1 MEQQRRAKVVSAGI
15 EVADTTSERRRER
28 RPEPAGEQG
37 GFDLA
42 ISGDEVAHADGVR
55 KLQPQGG
62 ERDERRWV
70 GNSCGEIPDPDSD
83 AAQGLGSEPQPGEHG
98 RPAGLH
104 DRAGSGEHGAAWPA
118 EPDVGRVAH
127 GVAKRV
133 DRLKALGNG
142 QVPRVAARAWLL
154 LRSNTGIN
162 RSREAASG

>member
-1 MEQQRRAKVVSAGI
+1 MEQQGRTKIVSAGI
-15 EVADTTSERRRER
+15 EVADTTSDRRREGR
-28 RPEPAGEQG
+28 AEPAGEQG

-42 ISGDEVAHADGVR
+42 LSGAS
-55 KLQPQGG
+55 L
-62 ERDERRWV
+62 
-70 GNSCGEIPDPDSD
+70 PDTDSD
-83 AAQGLGSEPQPGEHG
+83 AAQGLVSEPQPSGHG

-104 DRAGSGEHGAAWPA
+104 DRAGSGEHGTAWPV

-154 LRSNTGIN
+154 LRSN
-162 RSREAASG
+162 A

>member
-1 MEQQRRAKVVSAGI
+1 MEQQRRTEIVSAGI

-42 ISGDEVAHADGVR
+42 LSGAS
-55 KLQPQGG
+55 L
-62 ERDERRWV
+62 
-70 GNSCGEIPDPDSD
+70 PDSDSD
-83 AAQGLGSEPQPGEHG
+83 AAQGLVSEPQPSGHG

-104 DRAGSGEHGAAWPA
+104 DRAGSGERSAAWPA

-154 LRSNTGIN
+154 LRSN
-162 RSREAASG
+162 

>member
-1 MEQQRRAKVVSAGI
+1 MAQQRRTEIVSAGI
-15 EVADTTSERRRER
+15 EVADTTGERRRER
-28 RPEPAGEQG
+28 RAEPAGEQG

-42 ISGDEVAHADGVR
+42 LSGA
-55 KLQPQGG
+55 
-62 ERDERRWV
+62 
-70 GNSCGEIPDPDSD
+70 SFPDTDTDSD
-83 AAQGLGSEPQPGEHG
+83 AAQGLVSEPQPSGHG

-104 DRAGSGEHGAAWPA
+104 DRAGSGEHGTAWPV

-154 LRSNTGIN
+154 LSSNK
-162 RSREAASG
+162 